1 MSTVINTFSK
11 SIQGNGFVFEI
22 TVFEHVAH
30 DRGKPFGDDAHF
42 ECYHLVVAK
51 GPVGFGVG
59 DASQTNHGDMR
70 DFVEAQTDSQT
81 NHGDM
86 RDFVEAQTDRFWFA
100 TDSEIEGTIKEA
112 EAYCHAW
119 RAKEDSPIQKK
130 LEGPGITDEL
140 WMTN

>member
-70 DFVEAQTDSQT
+70 DFVEAQTD
-81 NHGDM
+81 
-86 RDFVEAQTDRFWFA
+86 RFWFA

-130 LEGPGITDEL
+130 LEGLGYTPGTFEY
-140 WMTN
+140 

>member
-59 DASQTNHGDMR
+59 DASR
-70 DFVEAQTDSQT
+70 QT

-112 EAYCHAW
+112 EAYC
-119 RAKEDSPIQKK
+119 RA
-130 LEGPGITDEL
+130 
-140 WMTN
+140 

>member
-70 DFVEAQTDSQT
+70 DFVEAQTD
-81 NHGDM
+81 
-86 RDFVEAQTDRFWFA
+86 RFWFA